1 MRQRIEQLK
10 TQNIINVESFFFDV
24 IISSIKLIM
33 NYQFDFNAQI

>member
-24 IISSIKLIM
+24 IISSIKLIIS
-33 NYQFDFNAQI
+33 YQLDFDVQI